1 MRVAFLSAANSVHA
15 IRWVN
20 GLVGR
25 GLDVH
30 LLSAHDAGAGV
41 DPRVQMHRLSRS
53 APWAYLLSSGELAAS
68 LETIAPDLLNA
79 HYATGYGLLARLT
92 GFRPTLLSVWGSDV
106 YDFPRISPAHRWMLR
121 GNLRAAAAIASTSDC
136 MARRVCALGVPVR
149 PFVTPFGVDEQI
161 FVPGRLNAVPG
172 EIVIGTV
179 KTLARTYG
187 VDVLIEAFAMTVQ
200 RIGPATRL
208 RLEITGAGPEQSAL
222 EALVGRLGLSA
233 TVTFHGAVPHARVPE
248 MLHRMD
254 IFVALSREESFG
266 VAAIE
271 AAACEKPVVVSDAE
285 GLAEVTRHEET
296 GLIVPRDHAAA
307 AADALTRLV
316 RDEALRI
323 RLGRAG
329 RARVLQHYTWDRS
342 LDRMIEVY
350 RAVLAGP
357 SPCAD

>member
-1 MRVAFLSAANSVHA
+1 
-15 IRWVN
+15 
-20 GLVGR
+20 
-25 GLDVH
+25 
-30 LLSAHDAGAGV
+30 
-41 DPRVQMHRLSRS
+41 
-53 APWAYLLSSGELAAS
+53 
-68 LETIAPDLLNA
+68 
-79 HYATGYGLLARLT
+79 
-92 GFRPTLLSVWGSDV
+92 
-106 YDFPRISPAHRWMLR
+106 
-121 GNLRAAAAIASTSDC
+121 
-136 MARRVCALGVPVR
+136 
-149 PFVTPFGVDEQI
+149 
-161 FVPGRLNAVPG
+161 
-172 EIVIGTV
+172 
-179 KTLARTYG
+179 
-187 VDVLIEAFAMTVQ
+187 
-200 RIGPATRL
+200 
-208 RLEITGAGPEQSAL
+208 
-222 EALVGRLGLSA
+222 
-233 TVTFHGAVPHARVPE
+233 

-316 RDEALRI
+316 RDEALRT